1 MYYVMLCVKYDV
13 LVLHIGHVLSP
24 ITSSLSVSHAAAL
37 STRLDCL
44 QLYLVRHAQTV
55 RRLAAEMLA
64 RRTFV
69 RSQGVKAQP
78 GKGKD

>member
-1 MYYVMLCVKYDV
+1 MM
-13 LVLHIGHVLSP
+13 
-24 ITSSLSVSHAAAL
+24 
-37 STRLDCL
+37 
-44 QLYLVRHAQTV
+44 QLYLVRRSQTV
-55 RRLAAEMLA
+55 RRLAAETLA